1 MDIKEIEQQITD
13 IKVKDR
19 KVNKDEVMLNG
30 GLPIIKIFC
39 EIIPYAT
46 LGNRKPKK
54 QKGLLFIKEKYSLK
68 ELDCWVSKNCPVGI
82 SKEVNTTENY
92 IKVVYDH
99 GEEIYTMQEGII
111 KKGIIGT
118 DNTNKILREYMKD
131 VYRILEQHFTVVSI
145 STYGNYNYGTIVK
158 ANQDNFDL
166 RVYVFENIEQ
176 IKITVGNKKIIINS
190 IQNFLTNLCQM
201 GLPEVQILYAKYKLI
216 NPKFK
221 EVLRP
226 IYANKDELLRNNF
239 KKYLINIKVRIEK
252 DLSKLEMTQRY
263 NENIINFMRAKRLT
277 NYLEVLNGYNTG
289 ESFNDTTRASYYAR
303 LERAAFTEESLALST
318 SKLSA
323 RYQKALKRVK
333 TLKIPGANTNNID
346 IIEEV
351 NKKILS
357 LDINKKF

>member
-1 MDIKEIEQQITD
+1 MDIKEIEQQIAD

-19 KVNKDEVMLNG
+19 KANKDEITLNG
-30 GLPIIKIFC
+30 GLPVVKIFC

-46 LGNRKPKK
+46 LGNKKPKK

-68 ELDCWVSKNCPVGI
+68 ELDRWVSKNCPVGI

-92 IKVVYDH
+92 VKIVYDH
-99 GEEIYTMQEGII
+99 GEEIYTMQDDIV
-111 KKGIIGT
+111 KKGILSA
-118 DNTNKILREYMKD
+118 DNTDEILKEYMKD
-131 VYRILEQHFTVVSI
+131 VYRVLGQYFTVISI
-145 STYGNYNYGTIVK
+145 STYGNYNYGTTVK
-158 ANQDNFDL
+158 ANQDSFDL
-166 RVYVFENIEQ
+166 RVYVFEDVEQ

-201 GLPEVQILYAKYKLI
+201 GLPEVQILYARYKLI

-226 IYANKDELLRNNF
+226 IYVNKDELLRNNF
-239 KKYLINIKVRIEK
+239 KKYLTNMKVRIEK
-252 DLSKLEMTQRY
+252 DLSKLETTQRY
-263 NENIINFMRAKRLT
+263 NENIVNFVRATRLT

-289 ESFNDTTRASYYAR
+289 KSFNETTRASYYAR
-303 LERAAFTEESLALST
+303 LEKGAFTEESLALST

-323 RYQKALKRVK
+323 RYQKALKRVR
-333 TLKIPGANTNNID
+333 TLKIPGMNTNNID

-351 NKKILS
+351 NKEILS